1 MQVQQA
7 AENIILEK
15 YGLAAV
21 VIDQNMHILYFL
33 GQTDPYIEPATG
45 SASLNLLKM
54 VHPELIIE
62 LRTLIH
68 QAIKNNNSVRKEGL
82 RMRHHGGYKI

>member
-15 YGLAAV
+15 YGPAAV

-45 SASLNLLKM
+45 SASFNLLKM

-62 LRTLIH
+62 LRTLVH
-68 QAIKNNNSVRKEGL
+68 QSYQGQQQRS
-82 RMRHHGGYKI
+82 